1 MEVCFADCASSLNS
15 HMRHIMIVLR
25 HCESEFNRLFTA
37 TRRDP
42 GIPDPPLS
50 DHGQAQARALAPAL
64 GGQNIERI
72 IVSPFTRTLQTAA
85 PLARALGI
93 RPTIHPLIRERAA
106 FSCDVG
112 SPPARL
118 ALAWPELD
126 FSGLDETWW
135 TAGIEPPEEVEERAA
150 IFRAEM
156 CASPVWQNTLVVSHW
171 GFLIAFT
178 AASMENGSW
187 RRIDPTKPLPAI

>member
-1 MEVCFADCASSLNS
+1 
-15 HMRHIMIVLR
+15 MRLVMIVLR

-42 GIPDPPLS
+42 GIADPPLS
-50 DHGQAQARALAPAL
+50 AHGHTQAEGLVQALA
-64 GGQNIERI
+64 GQTIQRI

-85 PLARALGI
+85 PVARALGL
-93 RPTIHPLIRERAA
+93 RPSVHPLIRERAA

-112 SPPARL
+112 SPPAQL

-126 FSGLDETWW
+126 FSGLEETWW
-135 TAGIEPPEEVEERAA
+135 TTGIESPENVEERAR

-156 CASPVWQNTLVVSHW
+156 SASPHWRNTLVVSHW

-187 RRIDPTKPLPAI
+187 RRIDPTEPLPAP

>member
-1 MEVCFADCASSLNS
+1 
-15 HMRHIMIVLR
+15 MRHIMIVLR

-50 DHGQAQARALAPAL
+50 EHGHRQAEALVPALA
-64 GGQNIERI
+64 GEKIDRI

-85 PLARALGI
+85 PLAQALGVK
-93 RPTIHPLIRERAA
+93 PVVHPLIRERAA

-126 FSGLDETWW
+126 FSGLAETWW
-135 TAGIEPPEEVEERAA
+135 TTGIETPEEVEERAA
-150 IFRAEM
+150 IFRTEM
-156 CASPVWQNTLVVSHW
+156 SASPVWRKTLVVSHW
-171 GFLIAFT
+171 GFLIALT

-187 RRIDPTKPLPAI
+187 RRIDPTKPLPAV